1 VPGGRARAA
10 VLEAE
15 TRYATGDVEGAV
27 GLAEAVL
34 ADSDAPAAAR
44 CQACELVGRSVRLGD
59 LPRARA
65 AFERGLA
72 IADESGLGV
81 WRLRALHELA
91 TIELLD
97 EAGTGRLLEARRS
110 AEALGA
116 LSTMATLGLQL
127 AAVSHL
133 RFELDE
139 GARYARDTLAL
150 SERLGLDRAHVMALW
165 FLAENHALR
174 RERGESER
182 LLALTRAAAP
192 GDAEVDGMVWA
203 GARAMTALLND
214 DRADAFDALAKGM
227 AILPRQPQS
236 PGHYRGMWPLLLAAE
251 DDPRAGDA
259 LAEARALGIDVN
271 RINRGLL
278 ATAEAILRGR
288 RGDSAAAT
296 LASSARHDMARY
308 PVWREL
314 ALLFAAEAARR
325 DGWGDPGSWLAE
337 AAEGFELHGLG
348 ELAARCTALA
358 PPPAGRWAGLGITS
372 REAEVLGL
380 VADGLANKQIAERLT
395 LSVRTVEKHVES
407 LLRKTGCA
415 SRTQLAALVRS

>member
-1 VPGGRARAA
+1 MAAAGAARAGHH
-10 VLEAE
+10 
-15 TRYATGDVEGAV
+15 R
-27 GLAEAVL
+27 
-34 ADSDAPAAAR
+34 AAR
-44 CQACELVGRSVRLGD
+44 PGR
-59 LPRARA
+59 P
-65 AFERGLA
+65 
-72 IADESGLGV
+72 
-81 WRLRALHELA
+81 
-91 TIELLD
+91 
-97 EAGTGRLLEARRS
+97 GRLLEARRS

-116 LSTMATLGLQL
+116 LSTAATLDLQL

-150 SERLGLDRAHVMALW
+150 SERLGLDRARVMALW

-174 RERGESER
+174 RERGETER
-182 LLALTRAAAP
+182 LLTLTRAAAP
-192 GDAEVDGMVWA
+192 GDPEVDGMVWA
-203 GARAMTALLND
+203 GARAMTALLDD
-214 DRADAFDALAKGM
+214 DRAGRLRRAGGGM

-251 DDPRAGDA
+251 GDPRAGDA

-271 RINRGLL
+271 RINRGCSPPPRRSCAAAVATPQPPRWRAARGTTSPGIPFGANLPCFSRRGRHT
-278 ATAEAILRGR
+278 ATAGATPAAGWR
-288 RGDSAAAT
+288 RPPT
-296 LASSARHDMARY
+296 
-308 PVWREL
+308 
-314 ALLFAAEAARR
+314 
-325 DGWGDPGSWLAE
+325 GSTR
-337 AAEGFELHGLG
+337 HGLG
-348 ELAARCTALA
+348 ELAARCTAIA
-358 PPPAGRWAGLGITS
+358 SPPAGRWAGLGITS